1 MGVAAGAGVAPAGWP
16 PCCGP
21 PGRGLPGRPSRR
33 SSREGPPAG
42 GVDVCG
48 AVVGGVAGRAGAAG
62 GGEAGGGGVA
72 GLGAGGGGAGFAA
85 GGGGGAAGFAA
96 GGGGGAARGG
106 AGGAAGFGGA
116 GGGTAGLAAGGGGD
130 GGAACGGGADGAAG
144 FAGGCAPFG
153 GCLGLPSG
161 PCSSLACATTTGAF
175 CACDTEPANCIAVR
189 AVVASSMRRRFVICS
204 ESREVLKSADQ
215 QPSVRPDCGAAQT
228 LIRIYFSGHSTWMHQ
243 CSWRIQGTLS
253 RGLNSLPR
261 DRWRDWEWSAAR
273 LGLAESRPASCP
285 ATHWAAAAR
294 RARAGVAACQ
304 AADFPEDPRAAVPSA
319 HPGSEEESRVVR
331 SVFPKRSASTS
342 PPCDGRRSRDA
353 CPSPPRWPSSR
364 TRSRCPVSPRIRR
377 HRA

>member
-1 MGVAAGAGVAPAGWP
+1 MT
-16 PCCGP
+16 
-21 PGRGLPGRPSRR
+21 GL
-33 SSREGPPAG
+33 AT
-42 GVDVCG
+42 
-48 AVVGGVAGRAGAAG
+48 
-62 GGEAGGGGVA
+62 
-72 GLGAGGGGAGFAA
+72 GGGGAVGGVTCGGGGAA
-85 GGGGGAAGFAA
+85 GCGGAAGRGTVGGGGGAAE
-96 GGGGGAARGG
+96 RGG
-106 AGGAAGFGGA
+106 AGGAAGL
-116 GGGTAGLAAGGGGD
+116 GGGGGCFAAGGGACLA
-130 GGAACGGGADGAAG
+130 GGAP
-144 FAGGCAPFG
+144 FAGGCAPWA
-153 GCLGLPSG
+153 GCFGLPLG
-161 PCSSLACATTTGAF
+161 PISSLAWATTIGAL